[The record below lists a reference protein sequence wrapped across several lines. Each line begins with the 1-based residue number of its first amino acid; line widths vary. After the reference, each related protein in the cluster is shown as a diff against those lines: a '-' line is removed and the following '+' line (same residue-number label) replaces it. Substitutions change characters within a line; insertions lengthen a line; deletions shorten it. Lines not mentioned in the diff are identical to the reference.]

1 MKTIEF
7 NASLCVASP
16 TFSEAVWK
24 LRSQRLRNAA
34 NWRWKMPNSA
44 SESWKKLFREPNRIW
59 HCKSANTRNLWMLSW
74 LWTLKL
80 LHTGN
85 CWKERRTGHLRA
97 PKLCY
102 ILQSNILVLFYL
114 FLSFIY
120 YFFLP
125 KGWQLEFRP
134 LCPSRLVSSC
144 ICATI
149 SISALLI
156 LAI

>member
-1 MKTIEF
+1 MKAIEF
-7 NASLCVASP
+7 NASLCLASP

-59 HCKSANTRNLWMLSW
+59 HSKSANTRNLWMLSW
-74 LWTLKL
+74 LWTLRL

-97 PKLCY
+97 PMLSY
-102 ILQSNILVLFYL
+102 IIHSNILMLLLVLVFYLL
-114 FLSFIY
+114 FLSSQRLAAGIQTTVSKQTCEFILMCN
-120 YFFLP
+120 YF
-125 KGWQLEFRP
+125 
-134 LCPSRLVSSC
+134 
-144 ICATI
+144 
-149 SISALLI
+149 
-156 LAI
+156 